1 MQGDFIKNIDWKAY
15 AKTDRYYVK
24 RYEEETNLICNL
36 ILDIS
41 KSMDFKHSGNITKL
55 EYGKILAAS
64 ISYLLIGQNDAA
76 GLALYSDKIEDYLI
90 PKSTRLHV
98 ASILKSLSTHSS
110 SGTTNTAASLNKIA
124 EKIKRRGLVIIIS
137 DLFDDSSKVLQALK
151 HFRYKGNEV
160 IVFQIL
166 DKVEMEFS
174 FGKDAIF
181 VDKETA
187 EEMTTMPFQVQKAYN
202 SAFSEFLRTIKSECV
217 NHNIDYNLIDTTTP
231 FDKAILNFFK
241 KRSHLN

>member
-181 VDKETA
+181 VDKETE